1 MDVAKGKSIL
11 TIFKLSSWKS
21 SSRVNLFRKS
31 TTSNV
36 DQPQAMGDF
45 IILLMTNMKQYTTQ
59 KMKFPIKNFF
69 SKSDQI
75 RIWTHLLKKF
85 LMESFIFCAV
95 VVELSL
101 DKVWQKIVYIN
112 CSFVG
117 NIYKFLYIIVVLILS
132 SQLRKIIKN

>member
-1 MDVAKGKSIL
+1 
-11 TIFKLSSWKS
+11 
-21 SSRVNLFRKS
+21 
-31 TTSNV
+31 
-36 DQPQAMGDF
+36 MGDF

-69 SKSDQI
+69 SKFDQI